1 MNRKYALFCSV
12 LVLLATPALAKNSA
26 VTWTEINGHQWS
38 QVLDGAYDNTDLNG
52 TTPKKGIIQES
63 HATEACKALGDGS
76 HLPTRREFLS
86 LEGSD
91 YRGKIPGITNRENDH
106 GFYWSSQIDL
116 NYGDQSIY
124 AYGFEALNQTEEQ
137 DDGTWNGGNLNHRGE
152 KWRVVCVK

>member
-1 MNRKYALFCSV
+1 MKRKYALFCSV
-12 LVLLATPALAKNSA
+12 LVLLANTAMAKNSE

-38 QVLDGAYDNTDLNG
+38 QVLDGTYDNTDLNG
-52 TTPKKGIIQES
+52 TTPKNGIIQES

-86 LEGSD
+86 IEGSD
-91 YRGKIPGITNRENDH
+91 YRSKILGITNRDNDH

-124 AYGFEALNQTEEQ
+124 AYGFEALEPTEDQ
-137 DDGTWNGGNLNHRGE
+137 DPGTPMTGNVNHRGE
-152 KWRVVCVK
+152 KWPVVCVK